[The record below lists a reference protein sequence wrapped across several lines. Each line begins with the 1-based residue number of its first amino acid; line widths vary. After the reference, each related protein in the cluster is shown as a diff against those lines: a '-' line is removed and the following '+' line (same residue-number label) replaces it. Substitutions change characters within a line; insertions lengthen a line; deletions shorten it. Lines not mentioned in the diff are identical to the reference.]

1 MNINLELDKL
11 EIEKDLKKKD
21 SLTGKKIFF
30 VYGYDK
36 CNFPFIL
43 QSAFDF

>member
-1 MNINLELDKL
+1 MNINLEVDKL
-11 EIEKDLKKKD
+11 KFEKDLKKKD
-21 SLTGKKIFF
+21 SLTGKKTFL
-30 VYGYDK
+30 YGYDK

>member
-1 MNINLELDKL
+1 MNINLEVDKL
-11 EIEKDLKKKD
+11 KFKKDLKKKD
-21 SLTGKKIFF
+21 SLTGKKNL
-30 VYGYDK
+30 YGYDK